1 MVRPGTHPPGALGK
15 VSTTYDDDTFHI
27 QLAPT
32 YLGTSLRN
40 TPEVHVRTLR
50 HVPTSGK
57 RNYVIFPL
65 KMRTASSSGHLFDFQ
80 EREMFLST
88 GTQVTVQLV

>member
-50 HVPTSGK
+50 HVLTSGK

-65 KMRTASSSGHLFDFQ
+65 KMRQPPHQDI
-80 EREMFLST
+80 FLILKRGRCSFLL
-88 GTQVTVQLV
+88 GLK